1 MTPFVDINIAPL
13 EAWSLDPYIELE
25 QQAEALALRLLP
37 LFPAGAPDDA
47 YQVIGPGGTRITAGQ
62 VRGLFAACQR
72 ARRLRR

>member
-1 MTPFVDINIAPL
+1 MTPFVDSQIGTAEVPRV
-13 EAWSLDPYIELE
+13 DPYIDLE

>member
-1 MTPFVDINIAPL
+1 MTPFVDSQIGTVEVPRT
-13 EAWSLDPYIELE
+13 DPYIELE

-47 YQVIGPGGTRITAGQ
+47 YQVIGPGGGRITAGQ

>member
-25 QQAEALALRLLP
+25 QKAEALAMRQLP
-37 LFPAGAPDDA
+37 QFPPGAPDDA
-47 YQVIGPGGTRITAGQ
+47 YQVIGQGATRITAGQ

>member
-25 QQAEALALRLLP
+25 QKAEALALRLLP

-47 YQVIGPGGTRITAGQ
+47 YQVIDHGATRITAGQ